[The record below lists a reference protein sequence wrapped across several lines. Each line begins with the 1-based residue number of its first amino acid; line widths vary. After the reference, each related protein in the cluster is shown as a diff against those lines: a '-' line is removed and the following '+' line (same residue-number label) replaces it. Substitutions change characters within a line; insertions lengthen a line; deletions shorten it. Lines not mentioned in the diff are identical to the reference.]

1 MPIDL
6 ILLINLIL
14 VVDLMIWC
22 LISIGLLL
30 VVETDLIIVS
40 YITQGDS
47 LTDRQSVRQTVS
59 QTDSKSV

>member
-1 MPIDL
+1 
-6 ILLINLIL
+6 
-14 VVDLMIWC
+14 MIWC

-59 QTDSKSV
+59 QADSKSV